1 MEQTNLSV
9 QEIASR
15 LVELA
20 GTGQFE
26 TAQTELFAQDAISIE
41 LPDANGNLS
50 EAKGLNAIGEKRE
63 QFQSAVESVQGVKA
77 GPPIIQ
83 GNAFAF
89 EFELDF
95 TLKAGGPQRLAELCL
110 YLVKDGKIIREQFF
124 A

>member
-1 MEQTNLSV
+1 MEQTKLSV

-20 GTGQFE
+20 GSGQFE
-26 TAQTELFAQDAISIE
+26 TAQNELFAPDAISIE
-41 LPDANGNLS
+41 LPDTDGNISEANGLD
-50 EAKGLNAIGEKRE
+50 AIGKKRE
-63 QFQSAVESVQGVKA
+63 QFQAAVESVQGLKVSS
-77 GPPIIQ
+77 PIIQ

-95 TLKAGGPQRLAELCL
+95 TLKTGGPQRLAEICL
-110 YLVKDGKIIREQFF
+110 YQVKDGKVVREQFF